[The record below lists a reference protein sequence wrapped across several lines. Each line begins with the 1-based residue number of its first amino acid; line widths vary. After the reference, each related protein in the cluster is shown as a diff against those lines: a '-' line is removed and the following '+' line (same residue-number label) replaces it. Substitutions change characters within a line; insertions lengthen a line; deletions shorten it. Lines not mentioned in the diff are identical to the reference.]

1 MMNEP
6 KRFSLLKPTVD
17 TPFHIDFAWW
27 KQYDNNWRVFL
38 QSCLCN
44 EHQKQFSESAEMT
57 FIDWV
62 DPLTAEVR
70 SVDGIEHTLISHCSQ
85 QPDFVSVN
93 TTLVDA
99 VFRVLI
105 ANGNRPMTPQE
116 MSLLVHKSADTILKT
131 LTGPRVYRGVRPCNA
146 C

>member
-6 KRFSLLKPTVD
+6 KRFSLVKPTID
-17 TPFHIDFAWW
+17 TPFHIDFEWW

-38 QSCLCN
+38 HTCLCN
-44 EHQKQFSESAEMT
+44 EHQLLFSDSSNVT

-62 DPLTAEVR
+62 DPVTAEVKP
-70 SVDGIEHTLISHCSQ
+70 VDGIELTLISHCSQ
-85 QPDFVSVN
+85 QPDFVSSN

-99 VFRVLI
+99 VFRILI
-105 ANGNRPMTPQE
+105 ANGNRPMSPNE
-116 MSLLVHKSADTILKT
+116 MAVMVHKPADIILKT